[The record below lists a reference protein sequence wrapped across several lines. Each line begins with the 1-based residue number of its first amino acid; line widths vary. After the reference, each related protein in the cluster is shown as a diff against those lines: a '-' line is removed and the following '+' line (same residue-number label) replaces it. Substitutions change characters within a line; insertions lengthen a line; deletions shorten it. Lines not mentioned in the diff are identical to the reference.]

1 MSFQALFLPEQKLF
15 VADFSFYRWANGRYC
30 KHVSSHRWPVTMEWL
45 TSLAMRPGSWRHHQG
60 RSCRTTKVLTAMCSF
75 CMHLNRVNFSINCLT
90 DDSRPPFRF
99 ELKLPEESVNILARQ
114 CFSLRGQRFLS
125 DFYHSLEHTNFQYVL
140 KQWIM
145 LKARSDWLVKLQ
157 ISFAIYLRAIR
168 EIPWQA
174 KKSFK

>member
-1 MSFQALFLPEQKLF
+1 
-15 VADFSFYRWANGRYC
+15 
-30 KHVSSHRWPVTMEWL
+30 
-45 TSLAMRPGSWRHHQG
+45 
-60 RSCRTTKVLTAMCSF
+60 
-75 CMHLNRVNFSINCLT
+75 MHLNRVNFSINCLT

-125 DFYHSLEHTNFQYVL
+125 DFYHSLEHTNFQYML

-145 LKARSDWLVKLQ
+145 LKARSDWLVKFQ

-168 EIPWQA
+168 EEMASRFASVSSEEIIQINFCGVYYLTVLVHT
-174 KKSFK
+174 KTTI